1 MTVFVFPL
9 GRMTVLVTGGDGSTT
24 TVVVFPPEVVTVN
37 TDGTSGEGTIVGSTD
52 GSIVVTDGGLTVII
66 VV

>member
-1 MTVFVFPL
+1 
-9 GRMTVLVTGGDGSTT
+9 MTVLVTGGDGSTT
-24 TVVVFPPEVVTVN
+24 IVVVFPPEVVTVN